1 MQNKR
6 QEQLLSILSERGDWM
21 TSRQLAG
28 LLQVSD
34 RTIRSDVESIN
45 KRITPAPIESN
56 VRQGYRV
63 MEDAQNCLPETVKQ
77 GHESDVPQ
85 TPGAR
90 CVYIIQKLLFDTKE
104 LNLVSLQDQIFVSGY
119 SIDNDLKR
127 IRKMLEPYSNLKL
140 VRNKECISL
149 KGDEASKRR
158 FYRDLLV
165 AVVQENFLNMNLLAG
180 LYKSFD
186 LIAVKDIFVDVLEEY
201 DYSIHESMFPM
212 VMLHAGTSL
221 ERMNCSNYV
230 NMENGNQGLKDT
242 IEYQISQT
250 FFVRISKRLHITVHH
265 GEVGMFALVI
275 MGKRASNYTSD
286 FVNFEGKWLNTKKLV
301 TEALEGIYS
310 LFGLDF
316 REDGD
321 LIAGLKMHIHG
332 LIDRVKAKAHM
343 QDVFVE
349 EIKRKYPL
357 VFDMGIYVVEQL
369 EEKLGAPISEVES
382 CYIALHLG
390 AASERIN
397 SAGKYRTIMIIPHNQ
412 SFSDMCVKKISEMFR
427 ERMEVVGIFRYFEEE
442 TASSLDPDLILTT
455 FPLEH
460 KLDVP
465 TVPINLFVD
474 SETESSILQAINKLD
489 KKRFQLEFTSHIG
502 SLIRKEHFHE
512 NVTLE
517 TPEEIICLLCR
528 GLEKEGIV
536 EPDFKDIVL
545 KREQMSPTS
554 FVNAFAIPHAFGA
567 FASNSTIAVAQL
579 KNTVRWGNFDVG
591 LVMLFAINEGDE
603 RMIKIFFDWV
613 SNVVNHPE
621 ELAKLVSSCT
631 YEEFIDKIM
640 G

>member
-1 MQNKR
+1 
-6 QEQLLSILSERGDWM
+6 
-21 TSRQLAG
+21 
-28 LLQVSD
+28 
-34 RTIRSDVESIN
+34 
-45 KRITPAPIESN
+45 
-56 VRQGYRV
+56 
-63 MEDAQNCLPETVKQ
+63 
-77 GHESDVPQ
+77 
-85 TPGAR
+85 
-90 CVYIIQKLLFDTKE
+90 
-104 LNLVSLQDQIFVSGY
+104 
-119 SIDNDLKR
+119 
-127 IRKMLEPYSNLKL
+127 
-140 VRNKECISL
+140 
-149 KGDEASKRR
+149 
-158 FYRDLLV
+158 
-165 AVVQENFLNMNLLAG
+165 MNLLAG

-186 LIAVKDIFVDVLEEY
+186 LLAVKDIFVDVLEEY

-250 FFVRISKRLHITVHH
+250 FFDRISKRLHITVHD

-579 KNTVRWGNFDVG
+579 RNTVRWGNFDVG